1 MNKQLNSGSSL
12 NFFQQEAA
20 CFVVTEVLTR
30 DTMQHGAWWVKK
42 AETTFDKQRSPLTQV
57 PPGQDSAVS

>member
-12 NFFQQEAA
+12 NSFQQEAV
-20 CFVVTEVLTR
+20 CFVVTEVLTK
-30 DTMQHGAWWVKK
+30 DTVQHGASWVKK
-42 AETTFDKQRSPLTQV
+42 AETFDKQRSPLTQV